1 MLCNWILLLLTL
13 STLFTSSLQPENQ
26 FLHNPLLTL
35 EAIKN
40 SWHAHHKTC
49 IKVSSA
55 DILQFAV
62 FFATTRQKHT
72 PESLFS
78 AAPTAIAKRDTLKND
93 FQWGRPDEVNCQTFW
108 TDNLPGFNTPANSA
122 CFGVIPCRCTVA
134 GNEIKEKMMDRNG
147 FTAGKLHLIDSLVIV
162 TSV

>member
-1 MLCNWILLLLTL
+1 MICNWILYLHKLSILLTI
-13 STLFTSSLQPENQ
+13 SLQLENL
-26 FLHNPLLTL
+26 FLDPPLLTL

-40 SWHAHHKTC
+40 SWHVHQKTC

-78 AAPTAIAKRDTLKND
+78 AAPTAIAKRNTLKND

-108 TDNLPGFNTPANSA
+108 TDNLPGFDTSANLA
-122 CFGVIPCRCTVA
+122 CSGVIPCRCTAA